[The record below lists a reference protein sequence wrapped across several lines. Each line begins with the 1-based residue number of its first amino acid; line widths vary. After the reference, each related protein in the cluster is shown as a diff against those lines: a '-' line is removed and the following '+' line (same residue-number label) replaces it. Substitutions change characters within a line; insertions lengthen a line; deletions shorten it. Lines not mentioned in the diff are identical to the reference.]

1 MEFSFFK
8 GAVWQ
13 LVRQMDWVA
22 IIILIALF
30 CLSVFCIAIIAS
42 KLSLFAR
49 HRKQLKNLENQLHEA
64 KNISD
69 LIEIS
74 KEHRDTLG
82 GKFLAKSLFSLRQ
95 LLDKHTSKK
104 GIEQPSDEKNIVL
117 TPQDLESLEQSINQI
132 IDRLLLEEEAYMPL
146 LGTSAAVAPLV
157 GLFGTIWGLIHA
169 FVDIS
174 QEKSADIATVAPGMA
189 EALIVTLAGL
199 VVAIPAMVAFHY
211 FSHEI
216 RKFEFSLC
224 AISNKILSIT
234 EKTFVK

>member
-13 LVRQMDWVA
+13 LVRQMDWIA
-22 IIILIALF
+22 ILILIGLF
-30 CLSVFCIAIIAS
+30 FLSVFCIAIIAL
-42 KLSLFAR
+42 KILSFQR
-49 HRKQLKNLENQLHEA
+49 HRAQFKNLEQQLLHAQSLNEL
-64 KNISD
+64 IS
-69 LIEIS
+69 IS
-74 KEHRDTLG
+74 KNNSDSIG
-82 GKFLAKSLFSLRQ
+82 GKFLSKSLASLRN
-95 LLDKHTSKK
+95 LLKEDGPSTSL
-104 GIEQPSDEKNIVL
+104 SL
-117 TPQDLESLEQSINQI
+117 QDFEALEQSMNQS

-146 LGTSAAVAPLV
+146 LGTSAAVAPLI

-199 VVAIPAMVAFHY
+199 IVAIPAMVAFHY

-216 RKFEFSLC
+216 RKFEFNFC
-224 AISNKILSIT
+224 AISEQVLSIAK
-234 EKTFVK
+234 KTFVR

>member
-22 IIILIALF
+22 IIILLVLF
-30 CLSVFCIAIIAS
+30 CVSVFCIAIIAS
-42 KLSLFAR
+42 KYWTFRR
-49 HRKQLKNLENQLHEA
+49 HRHELKQLAQQMYKA
-64 KNISD
+64 KNFSE

-74 KEHRDTLG
+74 KEHKDSLG
-82 GKFLAKSLFSLRQ
+82 GKLLAKSLLELRQ
-95 LLDKHTSKK
+95 ILDRHVQRGLEQGSSDKK
-104 GIEQPSDEKNIVL
+104 PTL
-117 TPQDLESLEQSINQI
+117 TTQDLESLEQTINQV

-199 VVAIPAMVAFHY
+199 IVAIPAMMAFHY

-216 RKFEFSLC
+216 RKFEFDLC
-224 AISNKILSIT
+224 EISENLLSAA
-234 EKTFVK
+234 KQAFAK